1 MAAMTDFNEMTI
13 EEHEQAI
20 RELEMQ
26 QAKLDALVWS
36 ELVTI
41 QTTLERQ
48 ILEALTQGGIAEAL
62 NIATQLVAVEKIRAL
77 AEGRPPVQEQ
87 VDRLKRM
94 EF

>member
-1 MAAMTDFNEMTI
+1 MTDFNEMTI